1 MSSLAS
7 ADRAR
12 AVFPWLLLAPF
23 LLLVAL
29 FTITPLV
36 GAAILSSQQTFGP
49 GTARFVGL
57 SNFKNVLAD
66 PLFWTAFKNTFIFT
80 LGSVFV
86 QLPLALLFAML
97 LNQPGVRGRSFFR
110 LVLFSPVLVGVV
122 YVAMI
127 FFVLFQKRTGLVNQL
142 LHGVFPSWDIGFA
155 WLDQYIM
162 VALIL
167 ATLWQYMGFNMVYFL
182 AALQN
187 VPKELDEAA
196 RIDGASWWKRFRH
209 VTLPAITPVGSFVV
223 LLSIIGSFQVFELP
237 FLLLQGSTGVDNK
250 GLTIVGYLYQ
260 TGFQSGDLGYA
271 SAIGWTIAVVLAG
284 AAILQRVLSGSS
296 EQQRGGRRKP
306 RGGAA

>member
-1 MSSLAS
+1 MIL
-7 ADRAR
+7 ADRSR
-12 AVFPWLLLAPF
+12 SVFPWLLLAPF
-23 LLLVAL
+23 FILVAL
-29 FTITPLV
+29 FTITPLF
-36 GAAILSSQQTFGP
+36 GAAVLSTQQTFGP
-49 GTARFVGL
+49 GTTRFVGL

-66 PLFWTAFKNTFIFT
+66 PLFWTAFKNTLIFT
-80 LGSVFV
+80 LGSVLV
-86 QLPLALLFAML
+86 QLPLALMFAML
-97 LNQPGVRGRSFFR
+97 LNQPGVRARSFFR

-142 LHGVFPSWDIGFA
+142 LHGLFPSWDIGFA

-223 LLSIIGSFQVFELP
+223 LLSIIGSVQVFELP
-237 FLLLQGSTGVDNK
+237 YLLLQGSTGVDNK

-271 SAIGWTIAVVLAG
+271 SAIGWTIAIVLA
-284 AAILQRVLSGSS
+284 ACAVLQRMLSGRT
-296 EQQRGGRRKP
+296 EQQRGVKRVT
-306 RGGAA
+306 RGGDA

>member
-196 RIDGASWWKRFRH
+196 RID
-209 VTLPAITPVGSFVV
+209 
-223 LLSIIGSFQVFELP
+223 
-237 FLLLQGSTGVDNK
+237 
-250 GLTIVGYLYQ
+250 
-260 TGFQSGDLGYA
+260 
-271 SAIGWTIAVVLAG
+271 
-284 AAILQRVLSGSS
+284 
-296 EQQRGGRRKP
+296 
-306 RGGAA
+306 